1 MPIHDPALEAL
12 RTALRALADH
22 DLLNPDD
29 DPHLSGVLFFCATDE
44 RSRQLIEQ
52 VELLAYDA
60 LIDPSGQPL
69 PARVQALSEEEGLHV
84 TVGPCSAE
92 HETVI
97 RLALAGKGVVTIKA
111 ARS

>member
-1 MPIHDPALEAL
+1 MPTHDPALQAL

-22 DLLNPDD
+22 DLHNPDD

-44 RSRQLIEQ
+44 HSRQLIEQ

-60 LIDPSGQPL
+60 LIDPTGQPL
-69 PARVQALSEEEGLHV
+69 HARVQAISEEEGLHAS
-84 TVGPCSAE
+84 VGPCSVE
-92 HETVI
+92 NETVI
-97 RLALAGKGVVTIKA
+97 RIALAGKGVVTIKA

>member
-1 MPIHDPALEAL
+1 MPTHTPALQAL

-22 DLLNPDD
+22 DLHNPDD

-52 VELLAYDA
+52 VELLAYEA
-60 LIDPSGQPL
+60 LIDPTGQPL
-69 PARVQALSEEEGLHV
+69 HAHVQALSEEGLHASV
-84 TVGPCSAE
+84 APCSAE

-97 RLALAGKGVVTIKA
+97 EIALAGKGVVTIKA
-111 ARS
+111 APS

>member
-1 MPIHDPALEAL
+1 MPTRDPALQPL

-22 DLLNPDD
+22 DLHNPDD

-60 LIDPSGQPL
+60 LIDPVGQPIH
-69 PARVQALSEEEGLHV
+69 ARLENISEGGI
-84 TVGPCSAE
+84 TASVGPRGAE

-97 RLALAGKGVVTIKA
+97 EIALAGKGVVTIKA
-111 ARS
+111 AQS

>member
-1 MPIHDPALEAL
+1 MPTHTPALQAL

-22 DLLNPDD
+22 DLHNPDD

-52 VELLAYDA
+52 VELLAYEA
-60 LIDPSGQPL
+60 LIDPTG
-69 PARVQALSEEEGLHV
+69 QALSEEGLHASV
-84 TVGPCSAE
+84 APCGAE

-97 RLALAGKGVVTIKA
+97 EIALAGKGVVTIKA
-111 ARS
+111 APS

>member
-1 MPIHDPALEAL
+1 MPTRDPALHPL
-12 RTALRALADH
+12 RTALRALVDH
-22 DLLNPDD
+22 DLHNPDD

-60 LIDPSGQPL
+60 LIDPVGQPIH
-69 PARVQALSEEEGLHV
+69 ARLENISEGGI
-84 TVGPCSAE
+84 TASVGPRGAE

-97 RLALAGKGVVTIKA
+97 EIALAGKGVVTIKA
-111 ARS
+111 AQS